1 MKPSRRSL
9 ILNAAATSLLASCA
23 TTTPPPAI
31 PEAELDALL
40 EAQRRALHIPALS
53 FVAVIDGRLAY
64 ARAFGQ
70 RDLATQAPN
79 TPDTLFPIG
88 SATKSF
94 TAYATCVL
102 QDANYVRLDDRPQT
116 FLPYLQLT
124 DLEAQA
130 NITLRDMLCHRVGL
144 MSKNDLCTVDDYL
157 TREEYIRIA
166 GSAHPTARFRE
177 RFQYSNVMFTAA
189 GEAIARAH
197 NTSWEE
203 LIAQR
208 VFAPLG
214 MRESAANLHA
224 VPANLTR
231 ATGYTYNPSAQ
242 DWIVTP
248 PTLSLNAMAP
258 AGSIACSANDIAKWL
273 VMLANSGAIRRER
286 FISENAFREM
296 ITPQIEA
303 WNDVQYALGWATYDW
318 NGNRVVEHNG
328 GGAGVSAIV
337 SFIPE
342 RRCGFALLSNTSPHS
357 LTTIGN
363 AAKLLYPLLLGAPA
377 ETPATPSPQ
386 PTPPP
391 ETAPQRPRNLTPRQ
405 LIARMIRAAGGERTL
420 RRHITLRLEGR
431 KHYLNQ
437 GVSGPL
443 TVLARAPASQSNDE
457 RWITPAPQSREYAR
471 LRIYFDGEHGGQET
485 SFGQDA
491 TYDDATNA
499 TMRRAN
505 SFQPLLELATLYDGF
520 DLSIGPPVMEEATYA
535 LALVKGDHAEDTLYI
550 SQTSHR
556 ILRRQGAGVV
566 TDYNDYREVDGEWLA
581 HRLVIRDAL
590 GETEVTIRSAV
601 FNEEIPASAFTA
613 QTS

>member
-1 MKPSRRSL
+1 MKPSRRTL
-9 ILNAAATSLLASCA
+9 ILNAAATGMLAGCA

-40 EAQRRALHIPALS
+40 EAQRQELHIPALS
-53 FVAVIDGRLAY
+53 FVAVVDGQLAY

-70 RDLATQAPN
+70 RDLESQAPN
-79 TPDTLFPIG
+79 TLDTLFPIG

-130 NITLRDMLCHRVGL
+130 NITIRDMLCHRVGL

-166 GSAHPTARFRE
+166 GSAHPTARFRA

-203 LIAQR
+203 LIARR

-224 VPANLTR
+224 MPVHLSR
-231 ATGYTYNPSAQ
+231 VTGYTYNPSSQ

-273 VMLANSGAIRRER
+273 VVLANSGAMRRER
-286 FISENAFREM
+286 VISENAFREM

-303 WNDVQYALGWATYDW
+303 WNDVRYALGWATYAW
-318 NGNRVVEHNG
+318 NGHPVVEHNG
-328 GGAGVSAIV
+328 GGGGVSAIV

-342 RRCGFALLSNTSPHS
+342 RRCGFALLSNTSPHN

-363 AAKLLYPLLLGAPA
+363 AAKLIYPLLLGGAAEAPVA
-377 ETPATPSPQ
+377 LTPQ
-386 PTPPP
+386 PAPPP
-391 ETAPQRPRNLTPRQ
+391 EVAPERPRNLTARQ
-405 LIARMIRAAGGERTL
+405 LITRMIRAAGGERTL
-420 RRHITLRLEGR
+420 RRHTTLRLEGR

-437 GVSGPL
+437 GVRGPL
-443 TVLARAPASQSNDE
+443 TVLARAPAAQSNDE
-457 RWITPAPQSREYAR
+457 RWVTPANREYAR

-485 SFGQDA
+485 SFRQDA
-491 TYDDATNA
+491 LNDEAANA
-499 TMRRAN
+499 AMRRTN
-505 SFQPLLELATLYDGF
+505 SFQPLLELTALYDGF
-520 DLSIGPPVMEEATYA
+520 DLTVGPPVAEEATYA
-535 LALVKGDHAEDTLYI
+535 LALNKNNNAEGTLYI
-550 SQTSHR
+550 SQVSHR
-556 ILRRQGAGVV
+556 ILRREGAGVV
-566 TDYNDYREVDGEWLA
+566 TDYSDYREVDGEWLP
-581 HRLVIRDAL
+581 HGLVIRDPL
-590 GETEVTIRSAV
+590 GETEVRIHSAA
-601 FNEEIPASAFTA
+601 FNEEIPDSAFGPRA
-613 QTS
+613 S